1 MRGAQP
7 SQKMFETRLA
17 LALSNLDAS
26 RPVVAEA
33 ESSKIGERLIPAS
46 VWKTMRAAPRIDI
59 AASVPAR
66 AKFLTHD
73 YADVLENPAQM
84 AERLDKLRVLC
95 SNARVDQWLAFLK
108 DGQHEDLAAELMQ
121 HHYDQGYDRSRA
133 ARETEVLATLQTDGL
148 EANDIARLAAQ
159 VSELLDQF

>member
-1 MRGAQP
+1 
-7 SQKMFETRLA
+7 
-17 LALSNLDAS
+17 
-26 RPVVAEA
+26 
-33 ESSKIGERLIPAS
+33 
-46 VWKTMRAAPRIDI
+46 
-59 AASVPAR
+59 
-66 AKFLTHD
+66 
-73 YADVLENPAQM
+73 
-84 AERLDKLRVLC
+84 
-95 SNARVDQWLAFLK
+95 LAFLK